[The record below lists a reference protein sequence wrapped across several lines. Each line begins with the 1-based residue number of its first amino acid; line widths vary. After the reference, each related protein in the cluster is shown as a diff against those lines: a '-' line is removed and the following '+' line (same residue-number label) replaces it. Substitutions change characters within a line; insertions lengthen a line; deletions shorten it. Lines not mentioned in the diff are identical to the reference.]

1 MTGPWI
7 NEKRVQSIAKPVT
20 LSVAP
25 NGAYKTKKDH
35 PKLPMT
41 AKELAETAAAC
52 RDAGAVMI
60 HLHVRD
66 HDGVHLL
73 DEHAYRTATAAVT
86 RAVGRNMVVQI
97 TSEAGG
103 RYNRHE
109 QMAIVRAVV
118 PEAVSIALRE
128 IVPDAATEGDAA
140 TFYAG
145 LRREGI
151 FIQTILFSPEEVAR
165 YYDLRERGVLGEG
178 KDFLLFVLGRY
189 TPGQVSVPT
198 DLLPFLSVFHGDVPW
213 AMCAFGHQEHA
224 CAVTAAALGGHVR
237 VGFENNLY
245 ASDGSI
251 AADNSVLVRQAA
263 DGVRFL
269 ARPLGTAEDLR
280 QLYS

>member
-1 MTGPWI
+1 MQAPL
-7 NEKRVQSIAKPVT
+7 KPVT
-20 LSVAP
+20 ISVAP
-25 NGAYKTKKDH
+25 NGAYKSKKDH

-52 RDAGAVMI
+52 REAGAAMI

-86 RAVGRNMVVQI
+86 RAVGRDMVVQI

-103 RYNRHE
+103 RYNRHQ
-109 QMAIVRAVV
+109 QMAVVRAVA
-118 PEAVSIALRE
+118 PEAVSMALRE
-128 IVPDAATEGDAA
+128 IVPDASAESDAA
-140 TFYAG
+140 GFYNW
-145 LRREGI
+145 LRSEAVL
-151 FIQTILFSPEEVAR
+151 IQTILFTPEEVAR
-165 YYDLRERGVLGEG
+165 FYDLRERGVLGDG

-189 TPGQVSVPT
+189 TPGQVSAPS
-198 DLLPFLSVFHGDVPW
+198 DLLPFLSVFRGDVPW
-213 AMCAFGHQEHA
+213 AMCAFGRQEHA

-263 DGVRFL
+263 NGVRFL
-269 ARPLGTAEDLR
+269 ARPLGSAEDLR

>member
-1 MTGPWI
+1 M
-7 NEKRVQSIAKPVT
+7 QSIAKPVT

-52 RDAGAVMI
+52 RDAGAAMI

-73 DEHAYRTATAAVT
+73 DEHAYRTATAAVM
-86 RAVGRNMVVQI
+86 RAVGRDIVVQI
-97 TSEAGG
+97 TCEAGG

-109 QMAIVRAVV
+109 QMAVVRAVV

-128 IVPDAATEGDAA
+128 IVPDAAAEGDAA
-140 TFYAG
+140 GFYNW
-145 LRREGI
+145 LRSEGSL
-151 FIQTILFSPEEVAR
+151 IQTILFTPEEVTR

-189 TPGQVSVPT
+189 TPGQVSAPS
-198 DLLPFLSVFHGDVPW
+198 DLLPFLSVFRGDVPW
-213 AMCAFGHQEHA
+213 AICAFGRQEHA

-251 AADNSVLVRQAA
+251 AADNSVLVCQAA

>member
-1 MTGPWI
+1 MEAT
-7 NEKRVQSIAKPVT
+7 SKPVT
-20 LSVAP
+20 LCVAP

-35 PKLPMT
+35 AKLPIT

-52 RDAGAVMI
+52 RDAGAAMI

-66 HDGVHLL
+66 RDGVHLL
-73 DEHAYRTATAAVT
+73 DEHAYRMAIAAVT
-86 RAVGRNMVVQI
+86 KAVGRDVVVQI
-97 TSEAGG
+97 TCEAGG
-103 RYNRHE
+103 RYDRHE
-109 QMAIVRAVV
+109 QMAVVRAVA

-128 IVPDAATEGDAA
+128 IVPDSAAEADAA
-140 TFYAG
+140 GFYNW
-145 LRREGI
+145 LRGEGAL
-151 FIQTILFSPEEVAR
+151 IQTILFTPEEVTR

-189 TPGQVSVPT
+189 TAGQVSAPS
-198 DLLPFLSVFHGDVPW
+198 DLLPFLSVFRGDVPW
-213 AMCAFGHQEHA
+213 AMCAFGRQEHA

>member
-1 MTGPWI
+1 MPDLEHTERPM
-7 NEKRVQSIAKPVT
+7 ETHLKPVT
-20 LSVAP
+20 ISVAP

-52 RDAGAVMI
+52 RDAGAAMI

-86 RAVGRNMVVQI
+86 KAAGRDIVVQI
-97 TSEAGG
+97 TCEAGG

-109 QMAIVRAVV
+109 QMAVVRAVV

-128 IVPDAATEGDAA
+128 IVPDAAAEGDASD
-140 TFYAG
+140 FYNW
-145 LRREGI
+145 LRGKGAL
-151 FIQTILFSPEEVAR
+151 IQTILFAPEELTR

-189 TPGQVSVPT
+189 TPGQVSTPS
-198 DLLPFLSVFHGDVPW
+198 DLLPFLSAFRGDVPW
-213 AMCAFGHQEHA
+213 AMCAFGRQEHA
-224 CAVTAAALGGHVR
+224 CAVAAAALGGHVR